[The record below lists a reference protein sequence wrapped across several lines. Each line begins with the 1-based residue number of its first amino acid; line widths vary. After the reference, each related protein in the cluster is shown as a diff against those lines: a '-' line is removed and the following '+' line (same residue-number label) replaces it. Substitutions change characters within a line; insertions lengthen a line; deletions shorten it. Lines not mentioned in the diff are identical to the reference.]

1 MLILRVKIILL
12 SALAVILS
20 CAFVLYKADL
30 YNKER
35 DLKLF
40 KNQIQS
46 TAKAAFDFAAIS
58 GDGVNSHTY
67 DIINSARTQKEIRDL
82 WVSRSDEFSASLGK
96 KKSEYRDQTE
106 RNVYI
111 SRQPSEEGA
120 KQVEGTNDNEVR
132 VSFPIKA
139 EKQCLAC
146 HPMIREDSVIGAVN
160 ATILLKDNIYDIIFS
175 SEIEFLIFIVAASF
189 ISMMILMFS
198 VKGFSKTSISIQDAM
213 TNAINGDFSRR
224 VKSGMIGTDKLA
236 KLTNKLLDSL
246 DRNLIAI
253 DNKIAKIFIYN
264 KTLYSKN
271 PLMRLS
277 EVINEVVALYSFK
290 NKIDSM
296 KKTNDIYK
304 EIQIIIQ
311 KYIKY
316 KSLMFVELVNGEV
329 VSGYKVENET
339 TTKVVA
345 GEINSIEK
353 RLTRDDRNVLYSDE
367 KGSIFVSTSRGGLN
381 VIDLKFVITNK
392 LTTYYSIALES
403 KKELAE
409 KEKSITRIYNYMREA
424 RHIINNKMLLRQ
436 IEENAFTDPLTGA
449 YNRFFL
455 DRHSAYLKDK
465 LDKRV
470 SSFGVLM
477 LDIDHFKNIN
487 DTYGHAIGDAGIVLL
502 VETIRQ
508 VIRPIDKLVRYGGE
522 EFVVILDNADKEE
535 AERVAEK
542 ICAAFAMAKKCSR
555 GELTFSKSVSIG
567 VSAMPEFSKDIW
579 ECINQADTALYEAKE
594 GGRNRVV
601 AYSYALQARADAKNA
616 EKEKAE
622 KKNAKP
628 NTESVID
635 LAINANSGKKGSK
648 SGVDSGVDL
657 GLDSSADSGVGNAV
671 GEEPLPED
679 DDFEASLR
687 LNNQV

>member
-1 MLILRVKIILL
+1 MLILRFKIILL
-12 SALAVILS
+12 SALAIILS
-20 CAFVLYKADL
+20 CAFVLYKADSF
-30 YNKER
+30 NKER

-40 KNQIQS
+40 KNQIQA
-46 TAKAAFDFAAIS
+46 TAKAAFDYAALD
-58 GDGVNSHTY
+58 GGVNSHTY
-67 DIINSARTQKEIRDL
+67 ELINSVRMQREISDL
-82 WVSRSDEFSASLGK
+82 WISRSDDFSASLGK
-96 KKSEYRDQTE
+96 KKSEFRDQTE

-111 SRQPSEEGA
+111 SRQPSEEDI
-120 KQVEGTNDNEVR
+120 KKVQGTNDSQAR

-139 EKQCLAC
+139 EQKCLTC
-146 HPMIREDSVIGAVN
+146 HPNIKEGSVIGTVN

-175 SEIEFLIFIVAASF
+175 SEIDFLIFVIGASLITMF
-189 ISMMILMFS
+189 ILMFS
-198 VKGFSKTSISIQDAM
+198 VKGFSSTSKSLQE
-213 TNAINGDFSRR
+213 AITSATNGDFTHR
-224 VKSGMIGTDKLA
+224 VHSGMIGTDRLA
-236 KLTNKLLDSL
+236 KLSNKLLESL
-246 DRNLIAI
+246 DKNLVAI

-264 KTLYSKN
+264 KSLYSKN

-304 EIQIIIQ
+304 EIQIVIQ

-316 KSLMFVELVNGEV
+316 KSLVFVELVNGEV
-329 VSGYKVENET
+329 VSGYKIENDAT
-339 TTKVVA
+339 VKVMA

-353 RLTRDDRNVLYSDE
+353 RMTNSGKNVIYNDE

-392 LTTYYSIALES
+392 LTVYYSIMLNS
-403 KKELAE
+403 QKELSE

-424 RHIINNKMLLRQ
+424 RHIINNKMLMRQ
-436 IEENAFTDPLTGA
+436 IEESAYTDPLTKA

-455 DRHSAYLKDK
+455 DKHSAYLKDK
-465 LDKRV
+465 LDKKI

-487 DTYGHAIGDAGIVLL
+487 DTYGHAVGDAGIVLL

-522 EFVVILDNADKEE
+522 EFVVILDNADMEE
-535 AERVAEK
+535 TKRIAEK
-542 ICAAFAMAKKCSR
+542 IRTAFAMAKKCSR
-555 GELTFSKSVSIG
+555 GELNFNKSVSIG

-579 ECINQADTALYEAKE
+579 DCINQADTALYEAKE

-601 AYSYALQARADAKNA
+601 PYSNEVQARADAK
-616 EKEKAE
+616 EKA
-622 KKNAKP
+622 KKKEQNDTPSAP
-628 NTESVID
+628 NVSNPNISTKTTS
-635 LAINANSGKKGSK
+635 
-648 SGVDSGVDL
+648 
-657 GLDSSADSGVGNAV
+657 AV
-671 GEEPLPED
+671 GAEPPSED